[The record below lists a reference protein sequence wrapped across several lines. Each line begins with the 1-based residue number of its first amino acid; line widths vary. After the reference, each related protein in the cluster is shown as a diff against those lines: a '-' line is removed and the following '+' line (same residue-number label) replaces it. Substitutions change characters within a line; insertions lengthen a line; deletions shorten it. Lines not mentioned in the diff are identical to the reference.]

1 VKLLPGFY
9 GQWHGV
15 SHPEQVGVPSLLKM
29 LATKVEP
36 GITELICHPAYV
48 DATLESSYRLER
60 EVERATLC
68 HRDIRHALDSLHIHL
83 VGFADVSRHLE
94 G

>member
-1 VKLLPGFY
+1 
-9 GQWHGV
+9 
-15 SHPEQVGVPSLLKM
+15 VGVPSLLKM